1 MSNIAGV
8 MRDEM
13 QVQQMIGK
21 VGRVICNGTEY
32 VVMLQG
38 TYLYRRDIG
47 IDCVCKILDKLRPDE
62 YDIVICQFKHIRWL
76 EGLEASLYSL

>member
-13 QVQQMIGK
+13 KVQQMIGK
-21 VGRVICNGTEY
+21 VGRVLCNGVEY
-32 VVMLQG
+32 VIVLQG

-47 IDCVCKILDKLRPDE
+47 VDCVCKIIDKLKSDE
-62 YDIVICQFKHIRWL
+62 YDIVICQFKQIKWL